1 MKKIFSFF
9 KNTSTQKPSYQELLS
24 SSCKTFNYKIFG
36 TESQLLEINL
46 SPYQGLTISPSSLL
60 YMDQGISM
68 STSTISGSK
77 SALQRVLSGSSFF
90 LVQMFN
96 ENPKS
101 PAKVAV
107 GASSYSKILSFD
119 IGKYPQGLYFVN
131 SSYLCSSIG
140 VAINARFKGTSVSLV
155 EQSLFMQKFAGHGDV
170 FVKGGVNPRTL
181 YLTQDQSVV
190 ISSESLLGFTD
201 GININLRKNLHPQNI
216 VTGKNFLLLEL
227 TGPGEVFMQ
236 NTSQSAYETSLV
248 NQIAES
254 SIYPA
259 IYKAYEIYWSVE
271 DEKVEENDK
280 DTNDEDVT
288 KEHENKIEGV
298 KNEDEKEENRENDDE
313 KEEDRVDKE
322 NEGLKNRISAGK
334 TGVFGLGN
342 RVLEESVKD
351 ENEGDYGNDNAGDDP
366 GEIIDNGPNDS

>member
-9 KNTSTQKPSYQELLS
+9 KNTSTQKSSYQELLS

-46 SPYQGLTISPSSLL
+46 SPYQGLTISPKSLL

-77 SALQRVLSGSSFF
+77 SGMQRVLSGSSFF
-90 LVQMFN
+90 LMQMFN

-140 VAINARFKGTSVSLV
+140 VAISARYKGTSVSIV

-181 YLTQDQSVV
+181 HLTQDQSVV

-201 GININLRKNLHPQNI
+201 GISANLRKNFHPQNI

-227 TGPGEVFMQ
+227 TGPGEVFIQ
-236 NTSQSAYETSLV
+236 NTSQSAYETSLIS
-248 NQIAES
+248 QIAQL

-259 IYKAYEIYWSVE
+259 ISEAYDLYWNVE
-271 DEKVEENDK
+271 DEKDNKIQEDDENKDK
-280 DTNDEDVT
+280 DY
-288 KEHENKIEGV
+288 ENSIEGI
-298 KNEDEKEENRENDDE
+298 KEENRENDEDKVENQADKDSEGLRNRDNVE
-313 KEEDRVDKE
+313 KTGVVGLGQRVFEEGVKDGNE
-322 NEGLKNRISAGK
+322 NEG
-334 TGVFGLGN
+334 VC
-342 RVLEESVKD
+342 
-351 ENEGDYGNDNAGDDP
+351 ENHNADDA
-366 GEIIDNGPNDS
+366 GEIIDSNFYVDGPNDF